1 MRLRRELFTS
11 RKLEIV
17 TVFAH
22 LIFSQVT
29 FVDNKHKEGQE
40 LASVQTT
47 VGHGANEATP
57 DPLQKLGLSSK
68 GFDSLTPGW
77 PVSSFRNNQTD
88 E

>member
-1 MRLRRELFTS
+1 MGLERELFTS
-11 RKLEIV
+11 RKIEIL

-22 LIFSQVT
+22 LIFYQVT
-29 FVDNKHKEGQE
+29 FVDNTQAEDQE

-47 VGHGANEATP
+47 VGHRASEATP

-77 PVSSFRNNQTD
+77 PVSSSQNNQTD

>member
-29 FVDNKHKEGQE
+29 SVDNKHREGQE

-47 VGHGANEATP
+47 VGHGASEATP

-77 PVSSFRNNQTD
+77 PVSSFRDNQT
-88 E
+88 EE